1 MKFRSNTVAAVVA
14 VVMGAAPAM
23 SAPGNRVGA
32 YDFGYATNG
41 DNRIAPVQTFD
52 NGKETFFQFRAG
64 DPIPAIFQVKG
75 KEVNLLV
82 PTFEGPYV
90 KVPST
95 SGRFTLQ
102 LGRAQA
108 QVVYVTAPREEGV
121 RVDAFGADGQ
131 RIAPSAAARDPNA
144 RLVASLENSMQYLSA
159 TSLEA
164 NSYATPLRGDR
175 VEWRDSETVT
185 ENEQVW
191 FPKGQGF
198 LGKNALRD
206 VSALGA
212 RYTNAS
218 AITITGRDD
227 DSYKQGL
234 EMARANSIKA
244 TLVKAGVPANV
255 ITVKVGPAGKADKGL
270 WPSDIRIES
279 VVPTKVARPGSP
291 SGDAARENIHQ
302 LLRAGV
308 ITPDQAIGLLR
319 RAGQHELAAKAEEVR
334 AQARQE
340 AEAGSKAAPTEA
352 MSSKPV
358 EAEPLKFD
366 FRVSDRTISNTL
378 RRWGQASKYE
388 VIWEAPASD
397 DAAVNGATVL
407 SATSMKQAV
416 EMVVASMR
424 RKGYQINATIYSNRV
439 IVFSGNAK

>member
-1 MKFRSNTVAAVVA
+1 
-14 VVMGAAPAM
+14 
-23 SAPGNRVGA
+23 
-32 YDFGYATNG
+32 
-41 DNRIAPVQTFD
+41 
-52 NGKETFFQFRAG
+52 
-64 DPIPAIFQVKG
+64 
-75 KEVNLLV
+75 
-82 PTFEGPYV
+82 
-90 KVPST
+90 
-95 SGRFTLQ
+95 
-102 LGRAQA
+102 
-108 QVVYVTAPREEGV
+108 
-121 RVDAFGADGQ
+121 
-131 RIAPSAAARDPNA
+131 
-144 RLVASLENSMQYLSA
+144 MQYLSA

-175 VEWRDSETVT
+175 IEWRDSETVT

-206 VSALGA
+206 VAALGA
-212 RYTNAS
+212 RFTNAS
-218 AITITGRDD
+218 AIVITGRDD

-234 EMARANSIKA
+234 EMARANSIKT
-244 TLVKAGVPANV
+244 TLIKAGVPAHV
-255 ITVKVGPAGKADKGL
+255 ISVKIGPAGKADKGL
-270 WPSDIRIES
+270 WPSDIRIETA
-279 VVPTKVARPGSP
+279 VATKVARPGNP

-319 RAGQHELAAKAEEVR
+319 RAGQQELAAKAEEIR
-334 AQARQE
+334 AQFQQDADAKPA
-340 AEAGSKAAPTEA
+340 AERGAPA
-352 MSSKPV
+352 SNPI

>member
-23 SAPGNRVGA
+23 SAPGNRVGS

-41 DNRIAPVQTFD
+41 DTRIAPVQTFD
-52 NGKETFFQFRAG
+52 NGKDTFFQFRAG

-95 SGRFTLQ
+95 SGRYTLQ

-108 QVVYVTAPREEGV
+108 QVVYVTGSREEGV
-121 RVDAFGADGQ
+121 RVDGYGANGQ
-131 RIAPSAAARDPNA
+131 RIAPAAAARDPNA

-175 VEWRDSETVT
+175 IEWRDSETVT
-185 ENEQVW
+185 ESEQVW

-206 VSALGA
+206 VAALGA
-212 RYTNAS
+212 RYTNAT
-218 AITITGRDD
+218 AVVITGRDD
-227 DSYKQGL
+227 DSFKQGL
-234 EMARANSIKA
+234 EMARANSIKN
-244 TLVKAGVPANV
+244 TLVKAGVPAHV
-255 ITVKVGPAGKADKGL
+255 ITVKAGPAGKSDKGL

-279 VVPTKVARPGSP
+279 AVPTKVARPGNP

-319 RAGQHELAAKAEEVR
+319 RAGQQELAAKAEEVR
-334 AQARQE
+334 AQFQQSAD
-340 AEAGSKAAPTEA
+340 AKTAADA
-352 MSSKPV
+352 ASKPV
-358 EAEPLKFD
+358 EAEPMKFD
-366 FRVSDRTISNTL
+366 FRASDRTISNTL
-378 RRWGQASKYE
+378 RRWGQAAKYE
-388 VIWEAPASD
+388 VVWNAPASD
-397 DAAVNGATVL
+397 DAAVNGTTVL

-416 EMVVASMR
+416 EMVVSSMR

>member
-14 VVMGAAPAM
+14 VVMSAAPAL
-23 SAPGNRVGA
+23 SAPGNRVGS

-41 DNRIAPVQTFD
+41 DTRIAPVQTFD
-52 NGKETFFQFRAG
+52 NGKDTFFQFRAG

-95 SGRFTLQ
+95 SGRYTLQ

-108 QVVYVTAPREEGV
+108 QVVYVTGSREEGV
-121 RVDAFGADGQ
+121 RVDAYGANGQ
-131 RIAPSAAARDPNA
+131 RIAPAAAARDPNA

-175 VEWRDSETVT
+175 IEWRDSETVT

-206 VSALGA
+206 VAALGA
-212 RYTNAS
+212 RFTNAS
-218 AITITGRDD
+218 AIVITGRDD

-234 EMARANSIKA
+234 EMARANSIKT
-244 TLVKAGVPANV
+244 TLIKAGVPAHV
-255 ITVKVGPAGKADKGL
+255 ISVKIGPAGKADKGL
-270 WPSDIRIES
+270 WPSDIRIETA
-279 VVPTKVARPGSP
+279 VATKVARPGNP

-319 RAGQHELAAKAEEVR
+319 RAGQQELAAKAEEIR
-334 AQARQE
+334 AQFQQDAAAKPA
-340 AEAGSKAAPTEA
+340 AERGAPA
-352 MSSKPV
+352 SNPI